1 MTWTNARLIAV
12 LESVETEI
20 EWPGGSD
27 LAPRVVSQLSE
38 SPRRRVRW
46 VAIAATALAVMFF
59 TLTPLGHEAV
69 AWLLRISG
77 IRVELT
83 ETSIPMSPPTKLIDE
98 LEVTP
103 EEAENAVGFELHLPA
118 ELPAPD
124 SVQLVDWGG
133 GQQVAMLWNQSSQL
147 PEVMETGVGLLLLQ
161 FEAEVDQELLVKG
174 ASEATRINPVS
185 VNGDTGYFLSGAPHI
200 VFFLGPDG
208 VIADDQIR
216 LAGNVLVW
224 MSDGITYRIESALDL
239 EEAVRVA
246 ESLG

>member
-1 MTWTNARLIAV
+1 MV
-12 LESVETEI
+12 L
-20 EWPGGSD
+20 
-27 LAPRVVSQLSE
+27 
-38 SPRRRVRW
+38 
-46 VAIAATALAVMFF
+46 F
-59 TLTPLGHEAV
+59 TLTPPGQEAV

-103 EEAENAVGFELHLPA
+103 EEAESCGWIRAP
-118 ELPAPD
+118 PTRRTTCPD

-161 FEAEVDQELLVKG
+161 FEARVDQELLVKE
-174 ASEATRINPVS
+174 ASDATRINPVS
-185 VNGDTGYFLSGAPHI
+185 VNGDTGYFLSGAPHT

-224 MSDGITYRIESALDL
+224 MADGITYRIESALRSGGSPAGGGISRL
-239 EEAVRVA
+239 SGLGKLASLRGCSSMVELQPSKLVVRVRSPSPA
-246 ESLG
+246 R